1 MLPTALALVFA
12 AHLSLF
18 PLYLVRQRLLQRL
31 WSRSEPATGQPL
43 DFAASGGLERA
54 PRCMPTCD
62 MQPAWGR
69 PATCRLRRASA
80 VSGRRHVGVVG
91 QHLWLHPGAHKRS
104 RAPGVRLS
112 MFAQRADDLT
122 PNMGLW
128 WYFFAEMFEHFRA
141 FFLFVFHIQPALL
154 LLPLTLRLRGKPMVL
169 TLLACLLTTLFKVR
183 KLLG

>member
-1 MLPTALALVFA
+1 
-12 AHLSLF
+12 
-18 PLYLVRQRLLQRL
+18 
-31 WSRSEPATGQPL
+31 
-43 DFAASGGLERA
+43 
-54 PRCMPTCD
+54 
-62 MQPAWGR
+62 
-69 PATCRLRRASA
+69 
-80 VSGRRHVGVVG
+80 
-91 QHLWLHPGAHKRS
+91 
-104 RAPGVRLS
+104 

-183 KLLG
+183 TLLG